1 MININKVFFRFTS
14 VLLCLWV
21 VSCQQTP
28 PQQPT
33 RNVGLRNYSD
43 AVVNINQVDPAY
55 RSYFRAQ
62 NAANYSLSDQRR
74 AYYAAAQTA
83 RTPVRASDYRP
94 GNARRIV
101 KTSNKRIAG
110 KPKSRLVRKTI
121 IVSRRPTLAVRKRIV
136 RKR

>member
-1 MININKVFFRFTS
+1 MNLKSTFFR
-14 VLLCLWV
+14 VVAAVLCLWV

-28 PQQPT
+28 PPPAQS
-33 RNVGLRNYSD
+33 VGLRNYSD

-55 RSYFRAQ
+55 RAYFRAQ

-74 AYYAAAQTA
+74 AYYAAARTA

-94 GNARRIV
+94 GDVRRV
-101 KTSNKRIAG
+101 AKSSDKRAAA
-110 KPKSRLVRKTI
+110 KSRVARKHVATSRKSALV
-121 IVSRRPTLAVRKRIV
+121 VRKRAG